1 MKEIVAEKFETF
13 ITAAFS
19 LVAALAWNSAVQKI
33 FEQYS
38 GTQNTIPAMFIYAVL
53 VTLLAVFVT
62 LTTGKLAQ
70 KVKR

>member
-1 MKEIVAEKFETF
+1 MKELVVEKFETF

-33 FEQYS
+33 FEKYS
-38 GTQNTIPAMFIYAVL
+38 GTQDTIPAMFIYAIL

-62 LTTGKLAQ
+62 LIIGKLSRR
-70 KVKR
+70 VKG